1 VKPGDLVKI
10 KRARLGA
17 PANAIGLITGCYTP
31 YDDDMHMPIFIVQLA
46 GRPKYGAR
54 IIRSLSRDLEVISES
69 R

>member
-1 VKPGDLVKI
+1 MKPGDLVKI

-31 YDDDMHMPIFIVQLA
+31 YDDDMHMPIFVVQLTEH
-46 GRPKYGAR
+46 PKYGMR
-54 IIRSLSRDLEVISES
+54 VIRSLSRDLEVISES

>member
-1 VKPGDLVKI
+1 MQPGDLVKI

-31 YDDDMHMPIFIVQLA
+31 YDDDMNWPIFIVQLA
-46 GRPKYGAR
+46 EHSKYGMR
-54 IIRSLSRDLEVISES
+54 IIRSLSRDLEVINES